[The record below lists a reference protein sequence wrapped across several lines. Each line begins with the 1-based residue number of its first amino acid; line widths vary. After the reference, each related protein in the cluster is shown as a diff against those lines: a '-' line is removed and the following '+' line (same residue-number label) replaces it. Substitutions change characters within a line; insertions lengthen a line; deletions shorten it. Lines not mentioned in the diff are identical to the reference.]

1 MADDVTVLIPVRD
14 RTEVLRRALAGV
26 AAQTVT
32 PAAVLVVDDASQDPA
47 VGAVARAGGAE
58 VLRLDVGRGAAGARN
73 AGLAHATTTWVALLD
88 SDDEWVP
95 EHLATL
101 LAHREGRS
109 LVAAPGWRLPG
120 GRVIGHAGARPLE
133 LTPARLLLPANPVC
147 TSGVLLRRDHAL
159 AAGGF
164 SARTHAEDLELWVE
178 ILEHG
183 PGVVLPRPTVLYHEH
198 AGQASA
204 AGAAMREHTAAVLAS
219 FAGRPWWRASMV
231 ADLRAVTRWDDLRTG
246 LRARDARAVAVA
258 VRGLIT
264 SPRGVVIARLLLH
277 RWRSRHPPTRP

>member
-1 MADDVTVLIPVRD
+1 MAEDVTVLIPVRD

-32 PAAVLVVDDASQDPA
+32 PAAVLVVDDASHDPA
-47 VGAVARAGGAE
+47 VAEVARAGGAE

-73 AGLAHATTTWVALLD
+73 AGLAHASTTWVALLD
-88 SDDEWVP
+88 SDDEWLP
-95 EHLATL
+95 EHLQTL
-101 LAHREGRS
+101 LAHRRGRS

-133 LTPARLLLPANPVC
+133 LTQARLLLPANPVC
-147 TSGVLLRRDHAL
+147 TSGVMLRRDHAL

-183 PGVVLPRPTVLYHEH
+183 SGVVLPRPTVIYHEH

-219 FAGRPWWRASMV
+219 FAGRPWWRSSMV
-231 ADLRAVTRWDDLRTG
+231 ADLAAVTRWDDLRAG
-246 LRARDARAVAVA
+246 IRAHDARASAVA
-258 VRGLIT
+258 LRGLT
-264 SPRGVVIARLLLH
+264 PPRYGVLTRLLVH